1 MFDYFKKTDEP
12 RRDFCRA
19 SVIVLLFMAA
29 HGIACYLTH
38 DIGLGDGLFLT
49 FLTVAM
55 VFSLVRFYDIPLE
68 LFLGLAFLA
77 CFAGYYIGLRG
88 AEILL
93 GRYPELGT
101 WGNVIVTV
109 FVTGLIGMIIVQL
122 LSGGRKVIRR
132 K

>member
-1 MFDYFKKTDEP
+1 MFDYFKKTDDP
-12 RRDFCRA
+12 KRDFGHA

-29 HGIACYLTH
+29 HGIVCYFTH
-38 DIGLGDGLFLT
+38 DRGVGDGLFLT

-68 LFLGLAFLA
+68 LFLGLAFLS
-77 CFAGYYIGLRG
+77 CFAGYYLGLRG

-93 GRYPELGT
+93 GLRPELET
-101 WGNVIVTV
+101 WGNVIVTMA
-109 FVTGLIGMIIVQL
+109 VTGIIGMVIVQL
-122 LSGGRKVIRR
+122 LSGGRKAFRR